1 MVATARPALSGG
13 RAVQFCCQRLLA
25 MEPEF
30 ARVFH
35 RELSALTPSML
46 LAPVCSPALS
56 ADVAHCLL
64 WAALTQ
70 DPADVVETAV
80 REFAAGHRGR
90 GFPDDAYPNIGH
102 ALLRSVRV
110 TLPVGWSSAL
120 SSGLVSYALWLQP
133 QLQAGARSA
142 AANSGSAGSGSA
154 GSGSA
159 RPRSAGPAGTE
170 PPLSLELI
178 LSALQERYFKG
189 QERSLRSIS
198 TRVMLRTGADLTNPR
213 PEQRTDPVVI
223 AEVLQCLLLMGY
235 EPVPGRLGVGR
246 GQPASAAPVG
256 PVGGGSPFEA
266 NSVGPVGGGSPFE
279 ATPVG
284 RPRRAWWRLQRRGR

>member
-1 MVATARPALSGG
+1 MNSTPWLAAPLADLMVATARPALNGG

-25 MEPEF
+25 VEPEF

-35 RELSALTPSML
+35 HELSALTPSML

-56 ADVAHCLL
+56 ADVAHCVL

-70 DPADVVETAV
+70 DLADVVETAV
-80 REFAAGHRGR
+80 RDFAAGHRGR

-102 ALLRSVRV
+102 ALLRSVRAI
-110 TLPVGWSSAL
+110 LPAGWSSEL

-142 AANSGSAGSGSA
+142 AAGSSSAGSGGAEQS
-154 GSGSA
+154 
-159 RPRSAGPAGTE
+159 
-170 PPLSLELI
+170 LSLELI

-189 QERSLRSIS
+189 QERALKAIS
-198 TRVMLRTGADLTNPR
+198 TRVMLRTGADLTDPR
-213 PEQRTDPVVI
+213 PEQRTDPAVI
-223 AEVLQCLLLMGY
+223 TEVLQCLLLMGY

-246 GQPASAAPVG
+246 GQPAPAVPVG
-256 PVGGGSPFEA
+256 TSGD
-266 NSVGPVGGGSPFE
+266 GSPFE
-279 ATPVG
+279 ATPAG
-284 RPRRAWWRLQRRGR
+284 RPRRAWWRLHRRGK